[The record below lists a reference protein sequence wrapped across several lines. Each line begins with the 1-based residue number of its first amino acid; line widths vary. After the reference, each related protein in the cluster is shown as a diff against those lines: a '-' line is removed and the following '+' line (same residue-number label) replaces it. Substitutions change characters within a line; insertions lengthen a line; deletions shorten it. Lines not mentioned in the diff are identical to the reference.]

1 VSYCVRMI
9 TFVSSPEYRAHR
21 NGSYHSGLYH
31 PETPARLDAI
41 EDRLRRDG
49 FWDELAVVAPVPATI
64 EQLAAVHD
72 ADYVRAVERASAE
85 GPTVLDSDTGVV
97 PGSYRAASLAA
108 GGACLA
114 VDRVMS
120 GEAAAAFC
128 AVRPPGHHAERAT
141 AMGFCLFNSVAV
153 AAEHAR
159 RRHGLERVA
168 ILDWDVHHGN
178 GTQHLFERDP
188 GVFYLSIHQYPHYPG
203 TGAASERGEGEGE
216 GATLNAPMAEGTG
229 DAEWLAALDGP
240 FTRAIDAFRPE
251 LVLVSAGFD
260 AHREDPLSGTLV
272 TESGYARM
280 TEIVRGWAARH
291 ASGRL
296 VSLLEGGYNLD
307 ALARSVETHLKTLD
321 AR

>member
-1 VSYCVRMI
+1 MI
-9 TFVSSPEYRAHR
+9 VFVSSPEYRKHL
-21 NGSYHSGLYH
+21 NGQYHSGLYH

-41 EDRLRRDG
+41 EERLQCDG
-49 FWDELAVVAPVPATI
+49 FWQELAVEPPVEATL
-64 EQLAAVHD
+64 EQLAAVH
-72 ADYVRAVERASAE
+72 APDYVRAIERASDE

-97 PGSYRAASLAA
+97 PGSYLAASLAA

-114 VDRVMS
+114 VDRVVA
-120 GEAAAAFC
+120 GEAGAAFC

-141 AMGFCLFNSVAV
+141 AMGFCLFNNVAV

-159 RRHGLERVA
+159 RAHGLERVA

-203 TGAASERGEGEGE
+203 TGAASERGQGEGE
-216 GATLNAPMAEGTG
+216 GATLNAPMAAGTG
-229 DAEWLAALDGP
+229 DAEWLAVLEGS
-240 FTRAIDAFRPE
+240 FTKAIDEFRPD

-260 AHREDPLSGTLV
+260 AHREDPLSGTAV
-272 TESGYARM
+272 TEAGYARM
-280 TEIVRGWAARH
+280 TEIVADWAARH
-291 ASGRL
+291 AKGRL

-307 ALARSVETHLKTLD
+307 ALARSVETHLKVLD
-321 AR
+321 ASS

>member
-1 VSYCVRMI
+1 MI
-9 TFVSSPEYRAHR
+9 TLISSPEFRVHQ
-21 NGSYHSGLYH
+21 NGSYHSGLFH
-31 PETPARLDAI
+31 PETPSRLDAI
-41 EDRLRRDG
+41 EERLRRDG
-49 FWDELAVVAPVPATI
+49 FWDELDVVAPVEATE
-64 EQLAAVHD
+64 EQLGAVHEL
-72 ADYVRAVERASAE
+72 AYVAAIERACAD
-85 GPTVLDSDTGVV
+85 GPMALDSDTGVV
-97 PGSYRAASLAA
+97 PGSFRAASMAA

-120 GEAAAAFC
+120 GEAGSAFC

-141 AMGFCLFNSVAV
+141 AMGFCLFNNAAV

-159 RRHGLERVA
+159 RAHGLERVA

-203 TGAASERGEGEGE
+203 TGAASERGTGEGE
-216 GATLNAPMAEGTG
+216 GATLNAPMAGGTG
-229 DAEWLAALDGP
+229 DAEWLAVLEGS
-240 FTRAIDAFRPE
+240 FTKAIDEFRPQ
-251 LVLVSAGFD
+251 LVLISAGFD

-280 TEIVRGWAARH
+280 TEIVEDWAARH

-307 ALARSVETHLKTLD
+307 ALARSVETHLKVLGHG
-321 AR
+321 